1 LFKLKHSAVSL
12 IPVVLAALVAVV
24 AMSTTAPGAAALRGV
39 AGKLS
44 LNAQAAGG
52 GGGGGGVDSIAIP
65 SATLTAKL
73 AVTVTVT
80 YTCRPAFDPSTNSF
94 DVSFSGQV
102 FSSVQERTFGK
113 TVANG
118 SGIAFGNA
126 ICDEGLAPT
135 PTVNQATV
143 LVAPDV
149 FPASGPFK
157 KGTAIA
163 NVQVFACPIV
173 FVASGV
179 QPPCDFGSSIGTIIS
194 IK

>member
-94 DVSFSGQV
+94 DVSFSSQV

-126 ICDEGLAPT
+126 ICD
-135 PTVNQATV
+135 ATGV
-143 LVAPDV
+143 RLRSMPMIPDGMV
-149 FPASGPFK
+149 K
-157 KGTAIA
+157 
-163 NVQVFACPIV
+163 V
-173 FVASGV
+173 
-179 QPPCDFGSSIGTIIS
+179 
-194 IK
+194 

>member
-1 LFKLKHSAVSL
+1 L
-12 IPVVLAALVAVV
+12 IPIVLAAVVAVV

-52 GGGGGGVDSIAIP
+52 GGGGGGGVDSIAIP

-73 AVTVTVT
+73 AVSLTVT
-80 YTCRPAFDPSTNSF
+80 YSCRPAFDPSTNSF
-94 DVSFSGQV
+94 DVSFSSQI
-102 FSSVQERTFGK
+102 FSSVQERTSGK

-126 ICDEGLAPT
+126 ICNEGLVPT
-135 PTVNQATV
+135 PAVNQATV
-143 LVAPDV
+143 LVTPDV
-149 FPASGPFK
+149 FPASGPLK
-157 KGTAIA
+157 KGTALA
-163 NVQVFACPIV
+163 NVQVIACPIV